1 MLVDQPLTDLLDAF
15 SSAAPTPGGGSA
27 SALASSLGASLLT
40 MVSRLRKTRSGSEE
54 DRAALQAAATTLGGL
69 RQQLTDAIDA
79 DTAAYDLVVAAY
91 KRSKEDVLGRTAA
104 IQEAL
109 RTATDV
115 PLEVMRASAR
125 ALEQARVVA
134 SHGYR
139 SAGSDVVVA
148 VALLMAGATGAGA
161 NVDVNLDAVTDA
173 VYRDAVR
180 ADARRL
186 MESAERSAQA
196 VESSLNET

>member
-1 MLVDQPLTDLLDAF
+1 MLVDRSLTELLDAF
-15 SSAAPTPGGGSA
+15 GSADPTPGGGSA
-27 SALASSLGASLLT
+27 SALASSVGASLLL
-40 MVSRLRKTRSGSEE
+40 MVSRLRRTRSGSEE
-54 DRAALQAAATTLGGL
+54 DRAALQSAATALGSL

-91 KRSKEDVLGRTAA
+91 RRPKEDADARKAA

-115 PLEVMRASAR
+115 PLEVMRASMR
-125 ALEQARVVA
+125 VLEQARVVA
-134 SHGYR
+134 AHGYR
-139 SAGSDVVVA
+139 LAASDVVVA

-161 NVDVNLDAVTDA
+161 NVDVNLDAVADA

-186 MESAERSAQA
+186 MESAERAAHA